1 MKINKVEHFNNV
13 LLHSPLNDKKSVNSQ
28 FSNSKNI
35 KTTQYSTENIKANF
49 MPSFGSLY
57 SNYEMTKFIKLL
69 EKTKVNGETL
79 LSQLDDRSFETD
91 ENFDMT
97 EWLYFIAH
105 FDMKKN
111 GEEKS
116 FLEKFLSKTTFHKF
130 FYSKDFCP
138 TDVIE
143 LINAM
148 GTIISSADFKRH
160 FEILNLISDV
170 ESSNYSEK
178 ERVETLKYFLNL
190 KDKQGNKIFDTQ
202 NPRMSKLSTYKFLIN
217 IDPSSVDC
225 SNLQMLLELVSN
237 GVVGNHIFEFLPQDG
252 HFSQTV
258 IDDIDKLYNA
268 YINNI
273 KPIDAFIPTYE
284 TKEKAQKELNIGDAF
299 EINGEKNIFIKTGE
313 NTSIQLKITKQ
324 KYFELFPPIERFATT
339 QNLIGNCWEISV
351 LQGIYANPKTRHIL
365 LNMFSQEG
373 EDLTIKYPNGVNGD
387 VLFKN
392 SELPN
397 GEDIDCYSQS
407 AKGFQLL
414 EYADGKEVQSS
425 KIRKYRLHL
434 VSLAMKNPKLSSIKR
449 TKFEEMINCY
459 GAENLKIEYDQNE
472 KEWNIGVL
480 KKTPYGYSNAE
491 VMGRDGGSPLDLF
504 VRLGFENIDEFMLD
518 EEDAD
523 AFLLN
528 PENFKSNIIIL
539 TTKNIDFFFENI
551 EMADRHAYL
560 ISSVNVDKN
569 GEIVS
574 YNILNP
580 WGIVEQTLT
589 LEELKKYGA
598 AITYANNLEEG

>member
-1 MKINKVEHFNNV
+1 MKISKIEHFNSISA
-13 LLHSPLNDKKSVNSQ
+13 LPPLQNKKGS
-28 FSNSKNI
+28 I
-35 KTTQYSTENIKANF
+35 KQDLPFKTIKSIQYSAENIKANF

-57 SNYEMTKFIKLL
+57 SNYEMTKFLKLL
-69 EKTKVNGETL
+69 EKTKINGETL
-79 LSQLDDRSFETD
+79 LSQLDDKSFETD

-116 FLEKFLSKTTFHKF
+116 YLEKFLSKTTFSEF
-130 FYSKDFCP
+130 FYSQNFCP

-148 GTIISSADFKRH
+148 SSMSSAADYKRH

-170 ESSNYSEK
+170 ESSKYSEK
-178 ERVETLKYFLNL
+178 ERVQTLKYFFDL
-190 KDKQGNKIFDTQ
+190 KDKNGNKIFDVA
-202 NPRMSKLSTYKFLIN
+202 NPRLSKISTYKFLIDIN
-217 IDPSSVDC
+217 PSSVDS
-225 SNLQMLLELVSN
+225 SNLQMLLELVAN
-237 GVVGNHIFEFLPQDG
+237 GVVGNHIFEFLPQNG
-252 HFSQTV
+252 HFTSCV

-268 YINNI
+268 YINRI
-273 KPIDAFIPTYE
+273 KPIDAFIPTYK
-284 TKEKAQKELNIGDAF
+284 TKEEANRELKTGDVF
-299 EINGEKNIFIKTGE
+299 EINGEENIFIKTE
-313 NTSIQLKITKQ
+313 EDKSIQLKITKE

-339 QNLIGNCWEISV
+339 QNEIGNCWEISI
-351 LQGIYANPKTRHIL
+351 LQGIYTNPKTRHL
-365 LNMFSQEG
+365 LLSMFSQQG
-373 EDLTIKYPNGVNGD
+373 KNLTIKYPNGVNGD
-387 VLFKN
+387 VLFEN
-392 SELPN
+392 GELPKD
-397 GEDIDCYSQS
+397 EDLDCYSQG

-434 VSLAMKNPKLSSIKR
+434 ASLSITNPKLSAIKR
-449 TKFEEMINCY
+449 AKFEEMINLY

-472 KEWNIGVL
+472 KEWYIGVF
-480 KKTPYGYSNAE
+480 KKTPYGYNNAE
-491 VMGRDGGSPLDLF
+491 VMGRDGGSPLDFF

-523 AFLLN
+523 EFLLK
-528 PENFKSNIIIL
+528 PENFKSNIVVL
-539 TTKNIDFFFENI
+539 TTKNIEFLFDKLD
-551 EMADRHAYL
+551 MADGHAYL
-560 ISSVNVDKN
+560 ISGVNLNDEGK
-569 GEIVS
+569 IIS

-598 AITYANNLEEG
+598 AITYANNLDEG